1 MAGNTGKAHRKGA
14 VNNRSQTKNDKTGL
28 YIKRDTKT
36 GRFMSAKKTP
46 YKGIK
51 KEGKAK
57 NSDKK

>member
-14 VNNRSQTKNDKTGL
+14 VNNRSQTKNVKTGL

-51 KEGKAK
+51 KEGNAK
-57 NSDKK
+57 NSSKK